1 MEVEVDRPPNAFAQ
15 LSYILLEDAR
25 AGERIVL
32 DLSGGTRVL
41 VSLVALAA
49 FSRPEIVEAVAEVI
63 WEVEGAGVELRLSGP
78 GLRGL
83 ASQAVGGP
91 SKAEEAVL
99 RTLREI
105 GPARLAEI
113 HRKLREKEYTWTKQ
127 YTHKI
132 LTKLVEGGVVL
143 KTARGKYRAHS

>member
-15 LSYILLEDAR
+15 LSRALLEAAR
-25 AGERIVL
+25 AGDGIVL
-32 DLSGGTRVL
+32 DLSGGTRAL

-99 RTLREI
+99 RALQEI

-113 HRKLREKEYTWTKQ
+113 HRRLREKGYTWTKQ
-127 YTHKI
+127 YTHRI
-132 LTKLVEGGVVL
+132 LTKLVERGVVL